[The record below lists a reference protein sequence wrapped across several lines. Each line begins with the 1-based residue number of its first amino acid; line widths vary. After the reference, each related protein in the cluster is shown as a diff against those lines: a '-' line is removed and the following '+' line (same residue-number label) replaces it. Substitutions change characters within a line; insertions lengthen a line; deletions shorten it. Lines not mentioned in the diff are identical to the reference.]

1 MKKENKKIA
10 QKRRALERKKQEQRR
25 KIKKFFIIFIPVL
38 VAVILAAA
46 IIWDAVTNKDTD
58 SAGTSTDTEQT
69 SDSSDST
76 AGDGQSSNGSSSDSG
91 QNSGS
96 SDAQTGSSG
105 TLSSDTS
112 LTVADGDTVNIDY
125 VGTVDGVEFDGGSTN
140 GAGADLTIG
149 SGTYIDGFEEQL
161 VGAHPGDTVE
171 VNVTFPAPYSLNTDL
186 SGKAAVFTVTVNGI
200 YQ

>member
-1 MKKENKKIA
+1 MKKENKKMA

-69 SDSSDST
+69 S
-76 AGDGQSSNGSSSDSG
+76 
-91 QNSGS
+91 GS
-96 SDAQTGSSG
+96 SDTQTGSSG

-112 LTVADGDTVNIDY
+112 LTVANGDTVNIDY

-171 VNVTFPAPYSLNTDL
+171 VNVTFPDPYSLNTDL